1 MSEPEIFDVVVIGG
15 GPAGE
20 NIAQYA
26 TEQSGLSAV
35 LVERELVGG
44 ECSYYACMPSKA
56 LLRPIEIA
64 ATAAHLQGLTA
75 PALDREALLARR
87 DYWVSDY
94 QDKGQVDWA
103 EGAGIAVVRGAGR
116 ISGEREV
123 TVEGAAGP
131 RVLKARQVVVLATGS
146 EAVAPHVY
154 ASAAPWGSRD
164 ATGIVEVPDRIVV
177 VGGGVVA
184 CEAATW
190 LNALGAKVT
199 VLVRGTRL
207 LPRAEPFAAE
217 LTLTALRAAGVD
229 VRVGVEVTGCRRDKA
244 EDTGLGRI
252 HGGQVTVTTAAGDV
266 TADEILVAVGRK
278 PRLDDLGLET
288 VGLDTE
294 KLVLPDWLLT
304 VGDSSGEAPLTH
316 WGKYRA
322 RVLGEQLA
330 ARVQGSAVPQP
341 PDDVPVPQVVFTDP
355 QVAWVGLTEAEARE
369 RYGKVEVVKVP
380 WSAASG
386 AALLRDDVE
395 GAAQLVVDPA
405 SRTVVGA
412 TFVGPEAGE
421 LLHAATIAIVGRVP
435 VHVLRHAVPSYPT
448 ASELW
453 LRLLEELPRE
463 FRRPV

>member
-1 MSEPEIFDVVVIGG
+1 MSEPEIFDVVVIGA
-15 GPAGE
+15 GPVGE

-26 TEQSGLSAV
+26 TEASGLTAV

-64 ATAAHLQGLTA
+64 ATAAHLQGLNA
-75 PALDREALLARR
+75 PTLERHALLARR
-87 DYWVSDY
+87 DYWVSNYD
-94 QDKGQVDWA
+94 DKGQVSWA
-103 EGAGIAVVRGAGR
+103 EGAGIAVVRGTGR
-116 ISGEREV
+116 ISGERQV
-123 TVEGAAGP
+123 TVEGAGGL
-131 RVLKARQVVVLATGS
+131 RVLQARQVVVLATGS
-146 EAVAPHVY
+146 EATLPEMY
-154 ASAAPWGSRD
+154 ASVAPWGSRD
-164 ATGIVEVPDRIVV
+164 ATGVVEVPDRIVV

-199 VLVRGTRL
+199 LLVRGDRL

-217 LTLTALRAAGVD
+217 LTLKALLAVGVD
-229 VRVGVEVTGCRRDKA
+229 VRLGVEVNACTREKTV
-244 EDTGLGRI
+244 DTGLGRI
-252 HGGQVTVTTAAGDV
+252 HGGPVTVTTGSGEV
-266 TADEILVAVGRK
+266 VADEILVAVGRK
-278 PRLDDLGLET
+278 PRLADVGLET
-288 VGLDTE
+288 VGLPTE
-294 KLVLPDWLLT
+294 KPDLPDWLLS
-304 VGDSSGEAPLTH
+304 VGDASGEAPLTH

-322 RVLGEQLA
+322 RVLGEQLS
-330 ARVQGSAVPQP
+330 ARVHGESMPMP

-355 QVAWVGLTEAEARE
+355 QVAWVGLTEAEARKD
-369 RYGKVEVVKVP
+369 REVDVVHVP

-395 GAAQLVVDPA
+395 GGAQLVVDRA
-405 SRTVVGA
+405 TRTVVGA

-435 VHVLRHAVPSYPT
+435 VPVLRHAVPSYPT

-453 LRLLEELPRE
+453 LRLLEELPRGY
-463 FRRPV
+463 RNPS

>member
-1 MSEPEIFDVVVIGG
+1 MSEPEVYDVVVIGA

-26 TEQSGLSAV
+26 TEQSGLTAV

-56 LLRPIEIA
+56 LLRPIEVA

-75 PALDREALLARR
+75 PTIEREALLARR
-87 DYWVSDY
+87 DYWVSNY
-94 QDKGQVDWA
+94 LDKGQVDWA
-103 EGAGIAVVRGAGR
+103 EGAGIAVVRGEAR
-116 ISGEREV
+116 ITGERQV
-123 TVEGAAGP
+123 TVGD
-131 RVLKARQVVVLATGS
+131 RVIEARHAVVLATGS
-146 EAVAPHVY
+146 EPTVPDLYVA
-154 ASAAPWGSRD
+154 SAPWGSRD
-164 ATGIVEVPDRIVV
+164 ATGIVEVPDRIVI

-190 LNALGAKVT
+190 LNALGTKVT
-199 VLVRGTRL
+199 LLVRGDRL
-207 LPRAEPFAAE
+207 LPRAEPFASE
-217 LTLTALRAAGVD
+217 LTVKALRASGVD
-229 VRVGVEVTGCRRDKA
+229 VRLGVEITGCRRDNV

-252 HGGQVTVTTAAGDV
+252 HGGQVTVTTPHGEV
-266 TADEILVAVGRK
+266 TADEILVAAGRT
-278 PRLDDLGLET
+278 PRLYGI
-288 VGLDTE
+288 GLDTVGIDPG
-294 KLVLPDWLLT
+294 KPVLPDWLLS

-330 ARVQGSAVPQP
+330 ARVQGQAVPRP

-355 QVAWVGLTEAEARE
+355 QVAWVGLTEAEARK
-369 RYGKVEVVKVP
+369 RYATVEVVQVP

-395 GAAQLVVDPA
+395 GAAQLVVDA
-405 SRTVVGA
+405 TSRTVVGA

-435 VHVLRHAVPSYPT
+435 VPVLRHAVPSYPT
-448 ASELW
+448 AAELW
-453 LRLLEELPRE
+453 LRLLEELPRDY
-463 FRRPV
+463 RL